1 MRCIARTY
9 TVTDWWETGHKVL
22 RPQASSCPA
31 RIASWW
37 GTCIRQRGTVD
48 LSGRLTK
55 AKDLLIAG
63 EAESEVP
70 DVIGYQDV
78 WHQWERGYR
87 ETLEQAI
94 EDGACGP
101 DSTSIID
108 FPKTDLTVRPVA
120 RFSTRD
126 RLIYDALVFTIADQI
141 DRHLHPGVSSYRWD
155 RFKGEPKGWWPNWQS
170 YRAKSLRTIRSD
182 TSLRVAYL
190 DIAAFYE
197 HIDVAILGDDLE
209 ALGGDGRAAGHIT
222 DFLTRFQTINH
233 AWGLPQGPD
242 ASGILANLYLAP
254 VDSYLAQNSARFLRY
269 SDDIKVF
276 HPNWSELRDLFL
288 GVNSQLRSRRLA
300 ISSSKTVI
308 LDPQDARE
316 RETDIR
322 HDSLVGA
329 IRYGRPRARENIVN
343 YFEEIAKEGKFNG
356 NQVRFILGQ
365 LRWLRD
371 DRAVGWCL
379 DNLTRLP
386 HAITH
391 VFKYLNAAKSRSSE
405 VESALAQFLHS
416 NHSASHPLIE
426 QRVLRYF
433 IAMGFKDE
441 RVKEAA
447 WAVLGDRNRVDY
459 AREFAAR
466 YVGQHASIA
475 EGQLL
480 RHRFEGET
488 SAAVRRAVL
497 VALYEAGYLSA
508 RYRNEIMASVP
519 GMEWICNFLATDPY
533 IRPPRIGPYVYF

>member
-1 MRCIARTY
+1 M
-9 TVTDWWETGHKVL
+9 DL
-22 RPQASSCPA
+22 R
-31 RIASWW
+31 
-37 GTCIRQRGTVD
+37 D
-48 LSGRLTK
+48 RLTK

-63 EAESEVP
+63 EDESEVP

-78 WHQWERGYR
+78 QHQWERGYR
-87 ETLEQAI
+87 ETLERAV
-94 EDGACGP
+94 ESGACGP

-108 FPKTDLTVRPVA
+108 FPKTDLTVRPLA

-141 DRHLHPGVSSYRWD
+141 DRQLHPSVSSYRWNH
-155 RFKGEPKGWWPNWQS
+155 FKGEPIRWWSSWTS
-170 YRAKSLRTIRSD
+170 YRQKSLRAIRSD
-182 TSLRVAYL
+182 ASLRVAYL

-209 ALGGDGRAAGHIT
+209 ALGGDRRPAGHII

-254 VDSYLAQNSARFLRY
+254 VDSYLNQNGARFLRY

-276 HPNWSELRDLFL
+276 HPDWSELRDLFL

-300 ISSSKTVI
+300 VSSSKTVI

-322 HDSLVGA
+322 HDSLARA
-329 IRYGRPRARENIVN
+329 IRYGRPRAREDLVA
-343 YFEEIAKEGKFNG
+343 YFEKIAKEGDFNG
-356 NQVRFILGQ
+356 NQVRFVLGQ
-365 LRWLRD
+365 LRNIKD

-379 DNLTRLP
+379 ENLTRLP
-386 HAITH
+386 HAITN
-391 VFKYLNAAKSRSSE
+391 VFKYLDGAKSRTPE
-405 VESALAQFLHS
+405 VESSLIRFLQS
-416 NHSASHPLIE
+416 SHSASHPLIE

-433 IAMGFKDE
+433 IAMGSKDE

-447 WAVLGDRNRVDY
+447 WTVLGDRNRVDY

-466 YVGQHASIA
+466 YIGQHASVA
-475 EGQLL
+475 EAQML

-488 SAAVRRAVL
+488 SAAARRAVL
-497 VALYEAGYLSA
+497 VALYEAGYLTT
-508 RYRNEIMASVP
+508 RYRNEIKASVP
-519 GMEWICNFLATDPY
+519 GMEWICNFLAVEPR

>member
-1 MRCIARTY
+1 M
-9 TVTDWWETGHKVL
+9 
-22 RPQASSCPA
+22 
-31 RIASWW
+31 
-37 GTCIRQRGTVD
+37 D
-48 LSGRLTK
+48 LPNRLTK

-63 EAESEVP
+63 EHQSEVP

-78 WHQWERGYR
+78 QHQWERGYR
-87 ETLEQAI
+87 ETLVRAI
-94 EDGACGP
+94 ENDACGP
-101 DSTSIID
+101 ESTSIID
-108 FPKTDLTVRPVA
+108 FPKTDLTVRPLA

-141 DRHLHPGVSSYRWD
+141 DCQLHPGVSSYRWN
-155 RFKGEPKGWWPNWQS
+155 RFKGEPIGWWPSWSS
-170 YRAKSLRTIRSD
+170 YRAKSLQAIRSD
-182 TSLRVAYL
+182 TSLKVAYL

-197 HIDVAILGDDLE
+197 HIDVAMLGDDLE
-209 ALGGDGRAAGHIT
+209 ALGGDGPAAGHII

-276 HPNWSELRDLFL
+276 HPDWSELRDLFL

-322 HDSLVGA
+322 HDSLAGA
-329 IRYGRPRARENIVN
+329 IKSGRPRAREDLAA
-343 YFEEIAKEGKFNG
+343 YFEKIAKEGKFNG
-356 NQVRFILGQ
+356 NQVRFVLGQ
-365 LRWLRD
+365 LRMIRD

-391 VFKYLNAAKSRSSE
+391 VFKYLNAAKRRAPE
-405 VESALAQFLHS
+405 IETTLVRFLHS
-416 NHSASHPLIE
+416 SNSATHPLIE
-426 QRVLRYF
+426 QRILRYL
-433 IAMGFKDE
+433 IAMGIKDE
-441 RVKEAA
+441 RAKEAA
-447 WAVLGDRNRVDY
+447 WNILGDRNRAEY

-466 YVGQHASIA
+466 YIGEHSSLA
-475 EGQLL
+475 EAQML

-488 SAAVRRAVL
+488 NAAVRRAVL
-497 VALYEAGYLSA
+497 VALYTAGYLTT
-508 RYRNEIMASVP
+508 RYRKEIRASVP
-519 GMEWICNFLATDPY
+519 GMEWLCSFLATNPH
-533 IRPPRIGPYVYF
+533 ISPPRIGPYVYF

>member
-1 MRCIARTY
+1 M
-9 TVTDWWETGHKVL
+9 
-22 RPQASSCPA
+22 
-31 RIASWW
+31 
-37 GTCIRQRGTVD
+37 RQRGTVD
-48 LSGRLTK
+48 LSSRLTK

-78 WHQWERGYR
+78 RHQWERGYR
-87 ETLEQAI
+87 ETLEQAV

-126 RLIYDALVFTIADQI
+126 RLIYDALVFTVADQI
-141 DRHLHPGVSSYRWD
+141 DRHLHPDVSSYRWD
-155 RFKGEPKGWWPNWQS
+155 RFKGEPKGWWPNWKS
-170 YRAKSLRTIRSD
+170 YRAKSLDTIRSD

-209 ALGGDGRAAGHIT
+209 ALGGDGRAARHII

-254 VDSYLAQNSARFLRY
+254 VDAYLAQNSARFLRY

-276 HPNWSELRDLFL
+276 HPDWSELRDLFL
-288 GVNSQLRSRRLA
+288 GVNSQLRSRRLSV
-300 ISSSKTVI
+300 SSSKTVI

-322 HDSLVGA
+322 HDSLASA
-329 IRYGRPRARENIVN
+329 IRHGRPRAREDLVT

-356 NQVRFILGQ
+356 NQVRFVLGQ

-379 DNLTRLP
+379 DNLTHLP

-391 VFKYLNAAKSRSSE
+391 VFKYLNAAKSRASE
-405 VESALAQFLHS
+405 VESALVQFLHS
-416 NHSASHPLIE
+416 SHSAAHPLIE

-433 IAMGFKDE
+433 IAMDFKDE

-447 WAVLGDRNRVDY
+447 WAILGDRNRVDY

-466 YVGQHASIA
+466 YVGQHASTT

-488 SAAVRRAVL
+488 SAAVRRAIL
-497 VALYEAGYLSA
+497 VALYEAGYLST
-508 RYRNEIMASVP
+508 RYRNEITASVP
-519 GMEWICNFLATDPY
+519 GMEWLCNFLATGPY
-533 IRPPRIGPYVYF
+533 ISPPRIGPYVYF

>member
-1 MRCIARTY
+1 M
-9 TVTDWWETGHKVL
+9 DL
-22 RPQASSCPA
+22 R
-31 RIASWW
+31 
-37 GTCIRQRGTVD
+37 D
-48 LSGRLTK
+48 RLTK

-63 EAESEVP
+63 EDESEVP

-78 WHQWERGYR
+78 QHQWEHGYR
-87 ETLEQAI
+87 ETLVQAI
-94 EDGACGP
+94 ENGACGP

-126 RLIYDALVFTIADQI
+126 RLIYDALVFTVADQI
-141 DRHLHPGVSSYRWD
+141 DRHLHPGVFSYRWD
-155 RFKGEPKGWWPNWQS
+155 RFKGEPQKWWPNWTS
-170 YRAKSLRTIRSD
+170 YRAKSLQAIRSD
-182 TSLRVAYL
+182 TTLRVAYL

-209 ALGGDGRAAGHIT
+209 AVGGGGRTVGHIIE
-222 DFLTRFQTINH
+222 FLTRFQTINH

-254 VDSYLAQNSARFLRY
+254 VDSYLIQNNARFLRY

-276 HPNWSELRDLFL
+276 HPDRSELRDLFL

-322 HDSLVGA
+322 HDSLAGA
-329 IRYGRPRARENIVN
+329 IKRGRPGARENLAA
-343 YFEEIAKEGKFNG
+343 YFEKIAKEGKFNG
-356 NQVRFILGQ
+356 NQVRFVLGQ

-379 DNLTRLP
+379 ENLTRLP

-391 VFKYLNAAKSRSSE
+391 VFKYLNAAKSRAPE
-405 VESALAQFLHS
+405 VESALVNFLHS
-416 NHSASHPLIE
+416 SHSAAHPLIE

-447 WAVLGDRNRVDY
+447 WNVLGDRNRPDY

-466 YVGQHASIA
+466 YVGQHASTI
-475 EGQLL
+475 ESQLL

-488 SAAVRRAVL
+488 STAVRRAVL
-497 VALYEAGYLSA
+497 VALHEAGYLST
-508 RYRNEIMASVP
+508 RYRNEIRASVS
-519 GMEWICNFLATDPY
+519 GMEWLCSFLAANPY

>member
-1 MRCIARTY
+1 M
-9 TVTDWWETGHKVL
+9 
-22 RPQASSCPA
+22 
-31 RIASWW
+31 
-37 GTCIRQRGTVD
+37 D

-63 EAESEVP
+63 ENESEVP

-78 WHQWERGYR
+78 RHQWERGYR

-101 DSTSIID
+101 DSTNIID
-108 FPKTDLTVRPVA
+108 FPKTDLTVRPLA

-126 RLIYDALVFTIADQI
+126 RLIYDALVFTVAGEI
-141 DRHLHPGVSSYRWD
+141 DRQLHPGVSSYRWN
-155 RFKGEPKGWWPNWQS
+155 RFRGEPIRWWSNWTS
-170 YRAKSLRTIRSD
+170 YRAKSLRAIRSD

-209 ALGGDGRAAGHIT
+209 ALGGDHRAAGHIT
-222 DFLTRFQTINH
+222 NFLSRFQTINH

-276 HPNWSELRDLFL
+276 HPDWSELRDLFL
-288 GVNSQLRSRRLA
+288 GVNSQLRSRRLSV
-300 ISSSKTVI
+300 SSSKTVI

-322 HDSLVGA
+322 HDSLAGA
-329 IRYGRPRARENIVN
+329 IRYGRPRARENLVD
-343 YFEEIAKEGKFNG
+343 YFERIAKEGEFNG
-356 NQVRFILGQ
+356 NQVRFVLGQ
-365 LRWLRD
+365 LSRIRD

-391 VFKYLNAAKSRSSE
+391 VFKYLNAAKSRAPE
-405 VESALAQFLHS
+405 VESTLVQFLHS
-416 NHSASHPLIE
+416 IQSAAHPLIE

-433 IAMGFKDE
+433 IAMGIKDE

-447 WAVLGDRNRVDY
+447 WTILGDRNRVDY

-466 YVGQHASIA
+466 YIGEHASIA
-475 EGQLL
+475 EAQML

-488 SAAVRRAVL
+488 NAAVRRAIL
-497 VALYEAGYLSA
+497 VALYEAGYLTN
-508 RYRNEIMASVP
+508 RYRNEIRASVP
-519 GMEWICNFLATDPY
+519 GMEWLCNFLSISPR
-533 IRPPRIGPYVYF
+533 ISPPQIGPYAYF